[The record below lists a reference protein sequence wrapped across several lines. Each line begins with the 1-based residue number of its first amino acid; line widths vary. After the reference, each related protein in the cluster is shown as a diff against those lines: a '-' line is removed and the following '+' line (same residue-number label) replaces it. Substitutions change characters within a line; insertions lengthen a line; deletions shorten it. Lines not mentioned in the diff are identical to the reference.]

1 MCVNARTVAVSGKQ
15 TGGEKDMSRT
25 LSEIYEKAMTEYNA
39 PDYSSMF
46 PNWKRFVYINIQNNW
61 LKMHGYPKHRK
72 AEQKH
77 RGRSAR
83 SVIIDE
89 LESSELTR

>member
-1 MCVNARTVAVSGKQ
+1 M
-15 TGGEKDMSRT
+15 KD
-25 LSEIYEKAMTEYNA
+25 IYEKALEEFGVFKLNEA
-39 PDYSSMF
+39 VF
-46 PNWKRFVYINIQNNW
+46 PGWKKFVYQSLPNNW

-77 RGRSAR
+77 RGKEAR

-89 LESSELTR
+89 LESNELTR